1 MNIYVRLIVTIV
13 ILLAFIVPGYALTKL
28 KLIKPDAKGTLSNIL
43 LYVCQP
49 ALIINSF
56 CIYDEA
62 DWETL
67 QSCSKLSILQNF
79 AITAAISLLAMLLVF
94 ALCKA
99 AFAKLFIR
107 LKDKETSDIY
117 TYISIFSNCA
127 FLGVP
132 FIQIATDNNIFAVL
146 YLMIFNLVF
155 TLTIWT
161 LGVYLITGSTK
172 NISFKKVVLNP
183 SVISTAIALL
193 LFFVPKINFF
203 MFDNLDVIQIFPQY
217 LAHMTA
223 PLSMIIVGISMA
235 TMPLKKIFT
244 DRGAYLAGAVRLIIA
259 PLLTFCIAIVFYL
272 MLADTISADMQPDY
286 IFLAPVIAMAMS
298 PAATVVAM
306 AEHYEKNVE
315 TATIPFILNTLISI
329 VTVPCILVL
338 AMSLWGMLA

>member
-1 MNIYVRLIVTIV
+1 MNVYVMIVTIV
-13 ILLAFIVPGYALTKL
+13 ILLAFIVPGYVLTKI

-56 CIYDEA
+56 CIFDES
-62 DWETL
+62 DWEKL

-79 AITAAISLLAMLLVF
+79 AITAAIAIIAIALIF
-94 ALCKA
+94 AICKV

-107 LKDKETSDIY
+107 LKDKETSDLY
-117 TYISIFSNCA
+117 TYIAIFSNCA

-132 FIQIATDNNIFAVL
+132 FIQIATNNDIFAVL
-146 YLMIFNLVF
+146 YLMIFNMVF

-183 SVISTAIALL
+183 SIISTAIALL

-203 MFDNLDVIQIFPQY
+203 MFDGLDIIQIFPQY
-217 LAHMTA
+217 LAYMTA

-235 TMPLKKIFT
+235 TMPIKKIFT
-244 DRGAYLAGAVRLIIA
+244 DKGAYLAGAVRLIVA
-259 PLLTFCIAIVFYL
+259 PMLTLCISIIFYL
-272 MLADTISADMQPDY
+272 ILADTISADMQTDY

-315 TATIPFILNTLISI
+315 SATIPYLLNTLISI
-329 VTVPCILVL
+329 VTVPCILTL
-338 AMSLWGMLA
+338 SMALWGMIA